1 MESGITEFGRHIM
14 DTLYSFKGELKKHFF
29 MQVNNLIPEREH
41 TFVFKILLF
50 GVCYHRTQMT
60 SGHK

>member
-1 MESGITEFGRHIM
+1 MESGITEFPHHFTG
-14 DTLYSFKGELKKHFF
+14 TLYSFKGELKKHFF

-50 GVCYHRTQMT
+50 GIC
-60 SGHK
+60 